1 MSATLSTDG
10 QSAAAILARLDRL
23 PATRHIWKMV
33 TLLSLGGMFEFYDL
47 FMTGYVVPG
56 LVKAGL
62 LSGVSVGMFSGPA
75 LFVAS
80 TFFGLFIGT
89 FVFGFVADK
98 YGRRTIF
105 TYSMLA
111 YCAATLVMAFQTTG
125 FGIVLWRM
133 IAGIGIGVELVTID
147 TYVAELVP
155 KHMRG
160 RAFAFNQTVQFCV
173 VPIVAFLSFILV
185 PRAPLGWDGWRWVVA
200 IGAIG
205 ALVVWFLRRAIP
217 ESPRWLITH
226 GRLAEAD
233 KVTAQIEAQVRGD
246 LGGAAL
252 PQPASHDVD
261 DLAARGSFSEIWQPP
276 YRSRTIMLMVFQF
289 FQTFGFYGFA
299 AWVPTLIA
307 KQLGI
312 NLSASLLYSFIVACA
327 NPFGPL
333 LAMSF
338 ADRIERKWQLVGAA
352 VCIGVFGVL
361 FSQQSTMEA
370 LIVFGVLITLSNNIL
385 SYSFHS
391 YQTELFP
398 TRIRARAVGFTY
410 AFSRISTVFASF
422 IIGFFF
428 ANFNGTTGV
437 FGLIAFA
444 MLMVGTCRSEFS
456 DQGRGISNWRRSRT
470 NQIHHPR
477 WAL

>member
-1 MSATLSTDG
+1 MSTTTLTPAESA
-10 QSAAAILARLDRL
+10 AAAILARLDRL
-23 PATRHIWKMV
+23 PATRYIWTLV
-33 TLLSLGGMFEFYDL
+33 VLLSLGGMFEFYDL

-56 LVKAGL
+56 LVKGGL
-62 LSGVSVGMFSGPA
+62 LTGISVGMFSGPA

-89 FVFGFVADK
+89 FVFGFVADA
-98 YGRRTIF
+98 YGRRSIF
-105 TYSMLA
+105 TWSMLA
-111 YCAATLVMAFQTTG
+111 YCAATLIMAVQSTG
-125 FGIVLWRM
+125 VGVCLWRM

-155 KHMRG
+155 RTLRG
-160 RAFAFNQTVQFCV
+160 RAFAFNQCVQFCV
-173 VPIVAFLSFILV
+173 VPVVAFISYMLV
-185 PRAPLGWDGWRWVVA
+185 PIAPLGWDGWRWVAA
-200 IGAIG
+200 IGALG

-217 ESPRWLITH
+217 ESPRWLVTH
-226 GRLAEAD
+226 GRLADAEVA
-233 KVTAQIEAQVRGD
+233 TARIEARVRAD

-252 PQPASHDVD
+252 PEPGAHAVD
-261 DLAARGSFSEIWQPP
+261 DLQAKGRFAEIWHPP

-307 KQLGI
+307 KQTGI
-312 NLSASLLYSFIVACA
+312 NVGQSLMYSFIIALA

-333 LAMSF
+333 LAMTF
-338 ADRIERKWQLVGAA
+338 ADKWERKWQLVGAA
-352 VCIGVFGVL
+352 ICIGVFGVM
-361 FSQQSTMEA
+361 FSQQQTMEM
-370 LIVFGVLITLSNNIL
+370 LILFGVLITLSNNIL

-398 TRIRARAVGFTY
+398 TRVRARAVGFTY

-422 IIGFFF
+422 IIGWFFV
-428 ANFNGTTGV
+428 NFHGTVGV

-444 MLMVGTCRSEFS
+444 MLMVVLSIGIWGPRTSNRSLES
-456 DQGRGISNWRRSRT
+456 IS
-470 NQIHHPR
+470 H
-477 WAL
+477 

>member
-1 MSATLSTDG
+1 MSTTTGATTAGGG
-10 QSAAAILARLDRL
+10 QHTASAILARLDRL
-23 PATRHIWKMV
+23 PATRHIWVMV
-33 TLLSLGGMFEFYDL
+33 AVLSLGGMFEFYDL
-47 FMTGYVVPG
+47 FLTGYIIPG
-56 LVKAGL
+56 LVKAGML
-62 LSGVSVGMFSGPA
+62 TGVSVGMFSGPA

-98 YGRRTIF
+98 YGRRAIF
-105 TYSMLA
+105 TFSMLA

-125 FGIVLWRM
+125 IGVCLWRM

-147 TYVAELVP
+147 TYIAEIVP
-155 KHMRG
+155 KHLRG

-173 VPIVAFLSFILV
+173 VPIVAFLAYMLV

-205 ALVVWFLRRAIP
+205 ALVVWFLRRGIP
-217 ESPRWLITH
+217 ESPRWLINH
-226 GRLAEAD
+226 NRLAEAD
-233 KVTAQIEAQVRGD
+233 AITTRIEAQVQAD
-246 LGGAAL
+246 LGGGAL
-252 PQPASHDVD
+252 PPPAAQPPDV
-261 DLAARGSFSEIWQPP
+261 LSAPGAFREIWQPP

-289 FQTFGFYGFA
+289 FQTFGYYGFA

-307 KQLGI
+307 QQVGI
-312 NLSASLLYSFIVACA
+312 NLAGSLQYAFIVAIA

-352 VCIGVFGVL
+352 ICIGVFGL
-361 FSQQSTMEA
+361 MFSQQSSMPL
-370 LIVFGVLITLSNNIL
+370 LILFGVLITLSNNVL

-398 TRIRARAVGFTY
+398 TRVRARAVGFTY

-428 ANFNGTTGV
+428 ANFHGTVGV

-444 MLMVGTCRSEFS
+444 MLMVVLSI
-456 DQGRGISNWRRSRT
+456 GIYGPRT
-470 NQIHHPR
+470 RNLELEEISH
-477 WAL
+477 